1 MSKVQT
7 KKITELKRES
17 LSDLAKGTGLNA
29 RIYPKKVIGYEK
41 IQFGEWLENL
51 NTNAWIQRE
60 LNDISEWEIKAKLTV
75 QLKTQGFRMR
85 RKLIRDGKLEGF
97 RERVK
102 KNYEAEIKAKTP
114 ERCKRWNQIVFASR
128 YYLQGIGSRFNSW
141 TLPLS
146 RGILLSLSGAQ
157 ETKQFCRF
165 EIWES
170 RVGSLLDPVLVGFTG
185 WHKDW
190 SAMVCC
196 YVTKN
201 GQPNGNH
208 FLEKCEVT
216 HKICEWE

>member
-1 MSKVQT
+1 
-7 KKITELKRES
+7 LKRES
-17 LSDLAKGTGLNA
+17 LSDLAKGRGLDA

-41 IQFGEWLENL
+41 IRFGEWLENL
-51 NTNAWIQRE
+51 NINEWMRGEFNGKLAWKVSDE
-60 LNDISEWEIKAKLTV
+60 
-75 QLKTQGFRMR
+75 LKTLGFWAR
-85 RKLIRDGKLEGF
+85 RKLAKDGKLEEEF

-102 KNYEAEIKAKTP
+102 KNHESEIKARIREKV
-114 ERCKRWNQIVFASR
+114 KRWNQIVFASR
-128 YYLQGIGSRFNSW
+128 YYLQGIGARFNSW

-146 RGILLSLSGAQ
+146 RGILLSLSEAQ

-170 RVGSLLDPVLVGFTG
+170 RIGSLRDPVLVGFTG

-190 SAMVCC
+190 SIAKCQF
-196 YVTKN
+196 TSN

-208 FLEKCEVT
+208 YLEKCEVT

>member
-1 MSKVQT
+1 MNKTQT
-7 KKITELKRES
+7 KEAIELKRES
-17 LSDLAKGTGLNA
+17 LSDLAKETGLNA

-41 IQFGEWLENL
+41 IQFGKWLENL
-51 NTNAWIQRE
+51 NANAWIQRDFN
-60 LNDISEWEIKAKLTV
+60 NDLDWKVKDKLAA
-75 QLKTQGFRMR
+75 QRFWMR
-85 RKLIRDGKLEGF
+85 RKLTKNGKLEEF
-97 RERVK
+97 REMVK
-102 KNYEAEIKAKTP
+102 KNYEAEIKAEIR
-114 ERCKRWNQIVFASR
+114 ERCKRWNPIVFASR

-157 ETKQFCRF
+157 ESKQFCRF

-170 RVGSLLDPVLVGFTG
+170 RIGSLLDPILVGFTG

-190 SAMVCC
+190 SAAVCR
-196 YVTKN
+196 YVTRN

-208 FLEKCEVT
+208 YLEKCEVT

>member
-7 KKITELKRES
+7 KKAVGLKRES
-17 LSDLAKGTGLNA
+17 LSDLAKETGLDS
-29 RIYPKKVIGYEK
+29 RIYPKGVIGYEK

-51 NTNAWIQRE
+51 NIKEWIRKEFNLDLKWKVEAE
-60 LNDISEWEIKAKLTV
+60 LRAL
-75 QLKTQGFRMR
+75 GFWVR
-85 RKLIRDGKLEGF
+85 RKLIKNGKLKEKF
-97 RERVK
+97 QEIVK
-102 KNYEAEIKAKTP
+102 KNHESEIKAGIREKA
-114 ERCKRWNQIVFASR
+114 KRWNPIVSASR
-128 YYLQGIGSRFNSW
+128 YYLYGIGARFNSW

-146 RGILLSLSGAQ
+146 RGILLSLSEAQ

-170 RVGSLLDPVLVGFTG
+170 RIGSLRDPILVGFTG

-190 SAMVCC
+190 SIAKCQF
-196 YVTKN
+196 TTH

-208 FLEKCEVT
+208 YLEKCEVT